1 MSLKCSVQ
9 PGMLDERVVMPY
21 FQPILALDSR
31 LVIGYEVL
39 GRYRTKE
46 GAASLGPFFTD
57 ADADVREQ
65 IRVDRI
71 IRKKAIARLAQTPE
85 AQRPVLFLNV
95 KPSWF
100 DQVQQYEGKLQTL
113 HMLERHGIAPDRVVI
128 EVTED
133 SFAGSM
139 QRLGEIVNIY
149 RSAGCRIAI
158 DDTGTGFNSADRI
171 AELNPDILK
180 VDIHLMKRSA
190 SHSGY
195 LAVLRSYSVL
205 AEQIGASLL
214 IEGVETEDDLQRA
227 IQLGARYVQGYLFS
241 AAEPDFQPKD
251 RYVGIV
257 SRGLAQH
264 RRSVRQSESRWRET
278 GELLAGCLQSAR
290 RGMDDADGPEGGDDR
305 YDRLVE
311 GLLERLPDTCIRVYM
326 CREDGEQISSNF
338 QRENGR
344 WVRQPEYRGS
354 NWSWRPYFVADIL
367 LPAVGMNANISR
379 SYADL
384 GTRKWIRTISASLVE
399 GLIVLFDIID
409 DEAAVRTDDPCRTG

>member
-1 MSLKCSVQ
+1 MSLKSTVL
-9 PGMLDERVVMPY
+9 PGMLDERDLFPC

-31 LVIGYEVL
+31 LVVGYEVL
-39 GRYRTKE
+39 GRYRTAE

-57 ADADVREQ
+57 ANADVREQ
-65 IRVDRI
+65 VRIDRI
-71 IRKKAIARLAQTPE
+71 IRERAIARLAQTDD
-85 AQRPVLFLNV
+85 AQRPLLFLNV
-95 KPSWF
+95 KPSWI
-100 DQVQQYEGKLQTL
+100 DRTYQNEGRLHTL
-113 HMLERHGIAPDRVVI
+113 RMLERYGVAPDRVVI
-128 EVTED
+128 EITED
-133 SFAGSM
+133 SFPGSIE
-139 QRLGEIVNIY
+139 RLGEIVGIY

-241 AAEPDFQPKD
+241 PAEPDFQPKD
-251 RYVGIV
+251 RYAGIV
-257 SRGLAQH
+257 DSGLSRH
-264 RRSVRQSESRWRET
+264 RLGVRMSEARWRAT
-278 GELLAGCLQSAR
+278 GEKLARCLRAAR
-290 RGMDDADGPEGGDDR
+290 LGEDGAGGPEGAFDR

-311 GLLERLPDTCIRVYM
+311 RLLDRLPDTCIRVYL
-326 CREDGEQISSNF
+326 CREDGEQLSSNY
-338 QRENGR
+338 QREDGR

-354 NWSWRPYFVADIL
+354 NWSWRPYFIADIL
-367 LPAVGMNANISR
+367 HPEAGVNANISR

-384 GTRKWIRTISASLVE
+384 GTRRWIRTISASLGG
-399 GLIVLFDIID
+399 GLVVLFDIID
-409 DEAAVRTDDPCRTG
+409 VEAAFRTDGPAV

>member
-1 MSLKCSVQ
+1 MSLNCTVH
-9 PGMLDERVVMPY
+9 PDMLDERVLMPY
-21 FQPILALDSR
+21 FQPILALESR

-39 GRYRTKE
+39 GRYRTDE

-57 ADADVREQ
+57 ANADVREQ

-71 IRKKAIARLAQTPE
+71 IREQAIARLAKTTE
-85 AQRPVLFLNV
+85 AQRPLLFLNV
-95 KPSWF
+95 KPSWM
-100 DQVQQYEGKLQTL
+100 DQAYLREGKLQTL
-113 HMLERHGIAPDRVVI
+113 RMLERHGIAPDRVVI
-128 EVTED
+128 EITED

-139 QRLGEIVNIY
+139 QQLSDCVSIY

-227 IQLGARYVQGYLFS
+227 IQLGARYVQGYLF
-241 AAEPDFQPKD
+241 AAAGPDFQPKD
-251 RYVGIV
+251 RYAGIV
-257 SRGLAQH
+257 DRGLAQH
-264 RRSVRQSESRWRET
+264 RRSVRRSEARWRET
-278 GELLAGCLQSAR
+278 GELLADCLRSVR
-290 RGMDDADGPEGGDDR
+290 RGMGDPGGPASDADR

-311 GLLERLPDTCIRVYM
+311 GLLDRLPDACIRVYL
-326 CREDGEQISSNF
+326 CREDGEQLSSNF

-344 WVRQPEYRGS
+344 WVKQPEYRGS

-367 LPAVGMNANISR
+367 LPADGMNANISR
-379 SYADL
+379 IYADL
-384 GTRKWIRTISASLVE
+384 GTGKWIRTISASLVQ
-399 GLIVLFDIID
+399 GLIVLFDIVD
-409 DEAAVRTDDPCRTG
+409 DAAVRTDGS

>member
-1 MSLKCSVQ
+1 MSLKSKVH
-9 PGMLDERVVMPY
+9 PGKLDERDLFPW

-39 GRYRTKE
+39 GRCRTNE
-46 GAASLGPFFTD
+46 GVASLGPFFTD
-57 ADADVREQ
+57 ANADVLEQ
-65 IRVDRI
+65 VRVDRV
-71 IRKKAIARLAQTPE
+71 IREQAIAHLAKTEE
-85 AQRPVLFLNV
+85 AQRPLLFLNV
-95 KPSWF
+95 KPSWIARTW
-100 DQVQQYEGKLQTL
+100 QSEGKLHTL
-113 HMLERHGIAPDRVVI
+113 RLLERHGIAPNRVVI
-128 EVTED
+128 EITED
-133 SFAGSM
+133 RFSGSIEW
-139 QRLGEIVNIY
+139 LGEIVSVY

-227 IQLGARYVQGYLFS
+227 IQLGARYVQGYLFA
-241 AAEPDFQPKD
+241 AAEPDFQPKN
-251 RYVGIV
+251 RFAAIV
-257 SRGLAQH
+257 DRGLSRH
-264 RRSVRQSESRWRET
+264 RLEVRRSEARWRET
-278 GELLAGCLQSAR
+278 GEQLADCLRHAR
-290 RGMDDADGPEGGDDR
+290 ADIGGGDVRTGGAER

-311 GLLERLPDTCIRVYM
+311 GLLDRLPAGCIRVYM
-326 CREDGEQISSNF
+326 CREDGEQLSSNY
-338 QRENGR
+338 QRENGC
-344 WVRQPEYRGS
+344 WVRQPEFRGS

-367 LPAVGMNANISR
+367 HPAVGVNANISR

-384 GTRKWIRTISASLVE
+384 WSRKWIRTISASLGL
-399 GLIVLFDIID
+399 GLIVLFDIVD
-409 DEAAVRTDDPCRTG
+409 DDAAIRMDGPAD